1 MIKRLFYNGKND
13 QHCLRDCP
21 KECEYISYETTV
33 FNSQFPSEGY
43 KQLLNKRLNAS
54 EKSADGMVSIKAFY
68 KNSKLNT
75 KIEEA
80 ALTGSMFIGE
90 LGGVLG

>member
-1 MIKRLFYNGKND
+1 M
-13 QHCLRDCP
+13 
-21 KECEYISYETTV
+21 
-33 FNSQFPSEGY
+33 
-43 KQLLNKRLNAS
+43 RLNAS

-75 KIEEA
+75 NIEEA

-90 LGGVLG
+90 LGGVLGWVDLDKVLKNKFEN